1 MLCGL
6 NPMET
11 FPSSAYSSWGCPNSP
26 THITAWPQEYE
37 RKNVHRTL
45 TLSLWPAS
53 GSCLRFSFGQSTQM
67 LPSEATRK
75 LKNQI
80 TNLTPTLSPILI
92 EWKWREV

>member
-1 MLCGL
+1 MWTEPHGNL
-6 NPMET
+6 PI
-11 FPSSAYSSWGCPNSP
+11 YSCPNSP
-26 THITAWPQEYE
+26 THVTAWPREYE
-37 RKNVHRTL
+37 HKNVRRTL
-45 TLSLWPAS
+45 ILSLWPA
-53 GSCLRFSFGQSTQM
+53 SCLRFSFGQSTQM